1 VFHVG
6 EGEMGDFMVFWVC
19 FMVEK
24 EREEKVVNS
33 REKGGAGGCRDV
45 ETGGIKGERE
55 RKEFWLL
62 NLNKVTDVICN

>member
-1 VFHVG
+1 
-6 EGEMGDFMVFWVC
+6 
-19 FMVEK
+19 MVER

-55 RKEFWLL
+55 RKEFWFL
-62 NLNKVTDVICN
+62 NLNKVTNIICN